1 MARTKRTAP
10 GFDPAASDQVWEAI
24 SVLRGKLPAM
34 TKFARIVTGNDN
46 LTVDITTGV
55 PHTRGNKVF
64 IRPPLGLGS
73 KREHERSVCG
83 SRGEGGKQRCA
94 ACQLREV
101 IDFYLF
107 HELAHVIGKTQ
118 QLVTKREI
126 KKARVEAL
134 KLHPEGC
141 EHHKQVMDRLA
152 HIEAVG
158 SDSMTLGN
166 AFNPWMAMMINSLE
180 DSRVNEMTFASRP
193 GMRTIFNMNM
203 QRLLT
208 EGSEVGVDQN
218 LAWTEAPLDSQF
230 IVGLQIAASGYAFEG
245 EFAPEVMQ
253 ALADPKLVRLCQ
265 QAITSDTVFQIFNL
279 CLEVHKRA
287 NELGFCKVDPCV
299 VEPPREEEPD
309 LGSLGNPGG
318 DGQSEASGEDDARS
332 DAESGGGGV
341 DPASGEDDSPS
352 PSSADESGN
361 GPDAK
366 AEDAAGDAGEDGGA
380 WTGSDGGSSD
390 GSGDPKPED
399 GGDVNDSGDGEPGSE
414 PSEDTGS
421 GADGD
426 AEGSGEAGDESDEG
440 STEDQPGSGGVGEPT
455 DQQDG
460 NAESSGDGVPNDGSA
475 NEPNDAGISGPDS
488 QEGAAA
494 SSGQSDSPR
503 NAHGDSDTNS
513 HELESAIRDSWPE
526 EMVPDSENMAHKSGE
541 RPESGETTGDE
552 GSRLDS
558 GSPGEADAAERPE
571 GKGESDDDSDLP
583 EHDAQRV
590 DNPWDI
596 EAPDDIDAHGGAFD
610 GPSTPVGGPT
620 PTGPVHGTPEDAA
633 RELARFLMHGDDTT
647 AGLLDDMATPEDEAP
662 VKDTAE
668 RVIGVPPDGEEYGDE
683 LERLIE
689 LAMIQVDRFDFPSAN
704 VVTTEYAKF
713 PNRTIRWSPEDTQ
726 NLQGFTYDELPT
738 AFAPSE
744 ALIGKSVLHARI
756 VFDANKRSHME
767 PNKKSGRIN
776 TRVLARRAPA
786 DDPRIFVKKIV
797 PRKKDYFVVLGG
809 DASGSTSRYERNAKI
824 KRALHA
830 QAELLHR
837 LQIPFAGYMHS
848 AYYSSLEDS
857 WHMRRTIGP
866 EGNLLIWN
874 YLLPFKEA
882 RDQWN
887 EAAKIRLASI
897 NHVSQNLDGHTLEE
911 YRKIAMKSTATNRIV
926 IYYTDGEMP
935 AENKAEETEILVRE
949 IELYKRHGIDLVC
962 VGIQTDSP
970 KQYGLP
976 TVRVDSDDDLVK
988 VIKFLDEILTR

>member
-440 STEDQPGSGGVGEPT
+440 STEDQPGSGGVQNHLATVYRMMDQPT
-455 DQQDG
+455 
-460 NAESSGDGVPNDGSA
+460 
-475 NEPNDAGISGPDS
+475 
-488 QEGAAA
+488 
-494 SSGQSDSPR
+494 SP
-503 NAHGDSDTNS
+503 TM
-513 HELESAIRDSWPE
+513 L
-526 EMVPDSENMAHKSGE
+526 V
-541 RPESGETTGDE
+541 
-552 GSRLDS
+552 
-558 GSPGEADAAERPE
+558 
-571 GKGESDDDSDLP
+571 
-583 EHDAQRV
+583 
-590 DNPWDI
+590 
-596 EAPDDIDAHGGAFD
+596 
-610 GPSTPVGGPT
+610 
-620 PTGPVHGTPEDAA
+620 
-633 RELARFLMHGDDTT
+633 
-647 AGLLDDMATPEDEAP
+647 
-662 VKDTAE
+662 
-668 RVIGVPPDGEEYGDE
+668 
-683 LERLIE
+683 
-689 LAMIQVDRFDFPSAN
+689 
-704 VVTTEYAKF
+704 
-713 PNRTIRWSPEDTQ
+713 
-726 NLQGFTYDELPT
+726 
-738 AFAPSE
+738 
-744 ALIGKSVLHARI
+744 SV
-756 VFDANKRSHME
+756 
-767 PNKKSGRIN
+767 GRIHKREQLPQADN
-776 TRVLARRAPA
+776 LIRHETHTEIRTRTHTNWKVQYVTRGPRRWCLIQRTWHTSQANDRSQARQQEMKEVDWIPVALAKQMLRSAPRGRASRTMT
-786 DDPRIFVKKIV
+786 RIFLNTTPSV
-797 PRKKDYFVVLGG
+797 
-809 DASGSTSRYERNAKI
+809 
-824 KRALHA
+824 
-830 QAELLHR
+830 
-837 LQIPFAGYMHS
+837 
-848 AYYSSLEDS
+848 
-857 WHMRRTIGP
+857 
-866 EGNLLIWN
+866 
-874 YLLPFKEA
+874 
-882 RDQWN
+882 
-887 EAAKIRLASI
+887 
-897 NHVSQNLDGHTLEE
+897 
-911 YRKIAMKSTATNRIV
+911 
-926 IYYTDGEMP
+926 
-935 AENKAEETEILVRE
+935 
-949 IELYKRHGIDLVC
+949 
-962 VGIQTDSP
+962 
-970 KQYGLP
+970 
-976 TVRVDSDDDLVK
+976 
-988 VIKFLDEILTR
+988 